1 MLEGSLSP
9 TVLEVSVLRLRLL
22 FVSFSFSSSRFF
34 SSKMKGKS
42 VFKKELEEF
51 SWIPLWFQA
60 TQTCKRRF
68 KMQMIREMVA
78 S

>member
-9 TVLEVSVLRLRLL
+9 TVLEVSVMRLRLL

-42 VFKKELEEF
+42 VFKKELEDFFLDTTVVSGHSNLQEA
-51 SWIPLWFQA
+51 L
-60 TQTCKRRF
+60 
-68 KMQMIREMVA
+68 
-78 S
+78 